1 MSVKD
6 PFQQLVDEI
15 TLIRQDM
22 ERLKRTSLDK
32 DDAEALHEMLAEG
45 VDRMRKVGPEVQKAV
60 EMRLLGVAAVLREET
75 AKAAASAAEGAIA
88 KTRAESLEA
97 ARSLSQAAGE
107 ARRQAWRYFG
117 GFWVWLASMLATGA
131 VLGLLLAYGME
142 TAKSALSVDDLVRY
156 NCGRSWF
163 GGQVV
168 DQDNGSSFCAFWIR
182 QAPQGE
188 N

>member
-15 TLIRQDM
+15 TLIRHDM

-32 DDAEALHEMLAEG
+32 DEAEALHEMIAEG
-45 VDRMRKVGPEVQKAV
+45 VARMFLVGPEVQKAIDN
-60 EMRLLGVAAVLREET
+60 RLQAVAVMLREDTTKAAV
-75 AKAAASAAEGAIA
+75 SAADAAIR
-88 KTRAESLEA
+88 KTRAEFLDA
-97 ARSLSQAAGE
+97 ARDLSQAAGE
-107 ARRQAWRYFG
+107 ARREAWRYFG
-117 GFWVWLASMLATGA
+117 GFWVWLVSMLATGA
-131 VLGLLLAYGME
+131 ALGLLLSYGME

-168 DQDNGSSFCAFWIR
+168 DQDNGSSFCAFWIKR
-182 QAPQGE
+182 VPQAE

>member
-32 DDAEALHEMLAEG
+32 EEAEALHEILALS
-45 VDRMRKVGPEVQKAV
+45 VDRMRKVGPEVQAAIDK
-60 EMRLLGVAAVLREET
+60 RLAAVAAGIQRDAT
-75 AKAAASAAEGAIA
+75 RAAASAAEGAIA
-88 KTRAESLEA
+88 KSHDASLDA
-97 ARSLSQAAGE
+97 ARSLSKAAGE
-107 ARRQAWRYFG
+107 ARREAWRYFG
-117 GFWVWLASMLATGA
+117 GFWVWLLSMLATGA
-131 VLGLLLAYGME
+131 VLGVLLAYGTE
-142 TAKSALSVDDLVRY
+142 TAKSFFSVEQMVRY
-156 NCGRSWF
+156 SCGFSWF

-168 DQDNGSSFCAFWIR
+168 DQDDGSSFCAFWITP
-182 QAPQGE
+182 APQSE